1 MWGWKN
7 VSHLPN
13 ILPSINMLFMER
25 SSFDTWDVQDFST
38 HVLCEHSIDVALNRF
53 PLDSLHRFYFRLGY
67 VELSYRNDIN
77 FVPVSL
83 IKCCNQHNQVGGEAW
98 PTVSIDSVG
107 HGKAPPTTGSKK
119 IRHNLTKFK
128 KSDKIWQNFK
138 NPTIFAKSD
147 IIVPSKKI
155 RHYPANPSKFETIW
169 QIR

>member
-83 IKCCNQHNQVGGEAW
+83 IKCCNQHNQAGEKGNTISQTSQQAQYLRHDFQ
-98 PTVSIDSVG
+98 PLNHSISLINLN
-107 HGKAPPTTGSKK
+107 SWLINIINKK
-119 IRHNLTKFK
+119 LSNSFWHYSSHIMLT
-128 KSDKIWQNFK
+128 IN
-138 NPTIFAKSD
+138 I
-147 IIVPSKKI
+147 
-155 RHYPANPSKFETIW
+155 HLE
-169 QIR
+169 